1 MKDMGQLM
9 KQAQAMQARMAEA
22 QERLAA
28 TTVEGSAGGDR
39 VKLSLTGEGL
49 LVGVTIDP
57 SLLTPDAGETAADG
71 EMLADL
77 IVSAHAD
84 AKRKLDAA
92 QQRLL
97 SEAAGPLAGMAGL
110 PRF

>member
-1 MKDMGQLM
+1 MNMGDLM
-9 KQAQAMQARMAEA
+9 KQAQAMQAKMADA

-28 TTVEGSAGGDR
+28 TTIEGVAGVDR
-39 VKLSLTGEGL
+39 VKVSLTGDGRL
-49 LVGVTIDP
+49 TRVTIDP
-57 SLLTPDAGETAADG
+57 SLLTPDAGETTADG

-84 AKRKLDAA
+84 AKRRLDET
-92 QQRLL
+92 QQRML

>member
-1 MKDMGQLM
+1 MNMGDLM
-9 KQAQAMQARMAEA
+9 KQAQAMQSKMAEA

-28 TTVEGSAGGDR
+28 TTIEGSAGGDR
-39 VKLSLTGEGL
+39 VKLSLTGEGRITAL
-49 LVGVTIDP
+49 TIDP
-57 SLLTPDAGETAADG
+57 VLLTPDEGETAADG

-77 IVSAHAD
+77 ILSAHAD
-84 AKRKLDAA
+84 AKRQLDET